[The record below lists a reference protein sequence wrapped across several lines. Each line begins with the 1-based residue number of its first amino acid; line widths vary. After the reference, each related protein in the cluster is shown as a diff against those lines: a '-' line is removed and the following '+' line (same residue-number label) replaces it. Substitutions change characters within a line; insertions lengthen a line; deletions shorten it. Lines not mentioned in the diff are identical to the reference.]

1 MTDTPY
7 ASPVAIAEAL
17 LSSTRVAVLTGA
29 GMSAESGIP
38 TFRGSR
44 NGLWAEFDPQQL
56 ATPAAFRRDPPLVWA
71 WYRWR
76 TALVEQAVP
85 NAGHQAIAQLE
96 RLKEGVVV
104 ITQNVDDLHERA
116 GSSTVLHLHGSL
128 FEPRCLACARP
139 HPHESAAGPEGA
151 QRQGR
156 TIGPGASTPEAAL
169 RVSPPACTHCG
180 GPVRPGVVWFGEG
193 LPAATWNRA
202 TRALEDC
209 DALLVV
215 GTSGV
220 VQPAASLPRLVK
232 QRGKPVIEINPDTS
246 EITHGADI
254 HWNTTAAE
262 GLPRIVELL
271 GARHAAG
278 GPT

>member
-96 RLKEGVVV
+96 HLGIQVRLGTG
-104 ITQNVDDLHERA
+104 IDADHHRLA
-116 GSSTVLHLHGSL
+116 HLLVGQPL
-128 FEPRCLACARP
+128 
-139 HPHESAAGPEGA
+139 
-151 QRQGR
+151 QR
-156 TIGPGASTPEAAL
+156 
-169 RVSPPACTHCG
+169 V
-180 GPVRPGVVWFGEG
+180 PVRS
-193 LPAATWNRA
+193 PARSHRWRSAGR
-202 TRALEDC
+202 RALEDP
-209 DALLVV
+209 
-215 GTSGV
+215 TW
-220 VQPAASLPRLVK
+220 
-232 QRGKPVIEINPDTS
+232 
-246 EITHGADI
+246 HGAI
-254 HWNTTAAE
+254 VARAMP
-262 GLPRIVELL
+262 PR
-271 GARHAAG
+271 AG
-278 GPT
+278 